1 MKQRKMETTGKEDR
15 KVGEER
21 RNNKEEEGMTR

>member
-1 MKQRKMETTGKEDR
+1 MGPCII

-21 RNNKEEEGMTR
+21 RNGWHK